1 MEEPADRVALV
12 TGAAQGIGQAIAA
25 VLRRSGARV
34 ALLDRDERRARA
46 VAQELDASGKHAYA
60 LGADV
65 SDPVQVQAAL
75 DALQADWQLPDI
87 LVNNA
92 AITVSRP
99 VWDIDVEEWDRV
111 MATNLRSCLLFSQGC
126 APAMRRAGW
135 GRIVNIASMAG
146 QQGGAVAG
154 AHYAASK
161 AGMIVLTKILA
172 RELAGDGV
180 TVNAVAPAAIRTPAM
195 DEIEPARIEALE
207 RSIPVGRVGTSEE
220 VASVVAYLCSPAAA
234 FVTGA
239 TIDVNGGLLM
249 R

>member
-1 MEEPADRVALV
+1 MEGADRVALV
-12 TGAAQGIGQAIAA
+12 TGAAQGIGRAVAA
-25 VLRRSGARV
+25 ALERSGARV
-34 ALLDRDERRARA
+34 ALLDRNEERARA
-46 VAQELDASGKHAYA
+46 AAQELDASGERAHAI
-60 LGADV
+60 GADV
-65 SDPVQVQAAL
+65 SDPGQVRAAL
-75 DALQADWQLPDI
+75 DALQARWRLPDI

-92 AITVSRP
+92 AVTISRP

-135 GRIVNIASMAG
+135 GRIVNMASMAG

-172 RELAGDGV
+172 RDLAGDGV

-195 DEIEPARIEALE
+195 DEIEPERIEALQ
-207 RSIPVGRVGTSEE
+207 RTIPVGRVGTSEE
-220 VASVVAYLCSPAAA
+220 VASVVAYLCSPAAS

-239 TIDVNGGLLM
+239 TVDVNGGLLM